1 MRSVTAADGL
11 GMADESTETSPAL
24 LGVILDTAC
33 FCSSPFVDQCRWIK
47 VVKTYRRCQGGCV
60 PRKYCLHRGRVITD
74 KQEKGY
80 EPEAVLNFLALMG
93 WDHHAVRPSTSLEH
107 PRNDNNSLSELFTM
121 EELIQAFDI
130 KHINHRKAAVDMQ
143 KLDFL
148 NKMTLRHKAGR
159 LGDDGN
165 MTEVSSGHEGSRKEM
180 VERLQEKLRGVK
192 VLQGR

>member
-1 MRSVTAADGL
+1 VSRSNKAV
-11 GMADESTETSPAL
+11 
-24 LGVILDTAC
+24 
-33 FCSSPFVDQCRWIK
+33 
-47 VVKTYRRCQGGCV
+47 
-60 PRKYCLHRGRVITD
+60 TD

-121 EELIQAFDI
+121 DELIQAFDI

-165 MTEVSSGHEGSRKEM
+165 MTEASSGHEGSRKEM
-180 VERLQEKLRGVK
+180 VARLQEKLRGVK

>member
-1 MRSVTAADGL
+1 
-11 GMADESTETSPAL
+11 MADESTKTPSAL
-24 LGVILDTAC
+24 LGFVLDTAC
-33 FCSSPFVDQCRWIK
+33 FRSSPFVDQCRWIK
-47 VVKTYRRCQGGCV
+47 VVETYGRCQSRCV
-60 PRKYCLHRGRVITD
+60 PRKYRLHCDRVIRD
-74 KQEKGY
+74 KQEKSY

-121 EELIQAFDI
+121 DELIQAFDI